1 MRFWDAAR
9 KRGAI
14 LASSRR
20 ATVLNKPADASSRWL
35 STALWRRPAPWFGT
49 WAFSSRASTTAKTR
63 SKNRGAQSRPS
74 RSATPSSAAFPKG
87 ASSSSRSGSHRS
99 TQSTKRKAQRV
110 FASSF
115 GSTASKAACN
125 RSGSR
130 PARGASTASAGST
143 NKMLPSFRQPGFG
156 RPSKKASRQNRSES
170 ATCSSTS
177 SRKRLRR
184 NRGRTSAARHRSAAG
199 AWCAQRT
206 DPSSS
211 AAPNAGTIASAT
223 TSGAASLRFWSVPMA
238 DKTMDSCRAYNA
250 ARASGASNWASL
262 TVVARDGS
270 EPSKTQP
277 LTPRDPAGSW
287 SAARRRA
294 APLAHS
300 RLSSLSNN
308 ARRDVHAPLFDGW

>member
-49 WAFSSRASTTAKTR
+49 CAFSSRASTTAKTL

-74 RSATPSSAAFPKG
+74 RSATSSSAAFSKG
-87 ASSSSRSGSHRS
+87 VSSSSRSGSHRN
-99 TQSTKRKAQRV
+99 TQSTNKKAQRV

-125 RSGSR
+125 KFGSR
-130 PARGASTASAGST
+130 PARGALIASAGSINT
-143 NKMLPSFRQPGFG
+143 MLPSLRQPGFG

-177 SRKRLRR
+177 SRKRLRK
-184 NRGRTSAARHRSAAG
+184 NRGRTNAARHRSAAG

-206 DPSSS
+206 DPSSN

-250 ARASGASNWASL
+250 ARASGASNWANL
-262 TVVARDGS
+262 TVVSRDGN
-270 EPSKTQP
+270 EPSNTQP
-277 LTPRDPAGSW
+277 LTPRDPAGSL

-300 RLSSLSNN
+300 RLSSLSNK
-308 ARRDVHAPLFDGW
+308 ASRDVHAPLFDGW